1 MNPMP
6 CKGSRQRKSDVEIER
21 EAQLFEFMDVPYPYV
36 PPIHKWTTKCDPDKF
51 LVLADPHEPYGE
63 KRVYD
68 AVLKHHKDAET
79 VIIAGDLG
87 DYYSKSRFRKRR
99 AQSFDEELQSVF
111 YRLAWLSQNWERVRI
126 EPGNHDNRPEK
137 HIQDLLGV
145 DPTLLIMTETNLL
158 GWLASFFD
166 NVKIVGTT
174 LGSSKIS
181 LSHIWQCGDIVF
193 THAEISRQL
202 AESAMRRLSEQLHRW
217 SKMLGLEPY
226 TVIAQG
232 HLHQVMKKK
241 DGSEWWMCL
250 PMSSDPYSA
259 GSEYVYEPRFAYSPP
274 AVGYTVFFQ
283 HNGLTDINKSNSV
296 ILDL

>member
-1 MNPMP
+1 V
-6 CKGSRQRKSDVEIER
+6 QKSDAEIER
-21 EAQLFEFMDVPYPYV
+21 EARLFEFMDVPYPYV
-36 PPIHKWTTKCDPDKF
+36 PLRHRWATRRDLDKL

-63 KRVYD
+63 KKVYD
-68 AVLKHHKDAET
+68 EVLKLHKDAST
-79 VIIAGDLG
+79 VIVAGDLG

-99 AQSFDEELQSVF
+99 HESFDKELHAVF
-111 YRLAWLSQNWERVRI
+111 HRLEWLSENWERVRV

-145 DPTLLIMTETNLL
+145 DPSLLVMTETNLL
-158 GWLASFFD
+158 GWLASFFP
-166 NVKIVGTT
+166 NVKVVGTS
-174 LGSSKIS
+174 LRGSKIS
-181 LSHIWQCGDIVF
+181 LSHVWQCGDIIF

-217 SKMLGLEPY
+217 TKMLSLKPY
-226 TVIAQG
+226 SVIAQG

-250 PMSSDPYSA
+250 PMSSDPFSP

-274 AVGYTVFFQ
+274 AVGYTVFYQ
-283 HNGLTDINKSNSV
+283 HNGVTDMNRSNSTV
-296 ILDL
+296 LDL